1 MGSPQYNLK
10 EEHWFQLLTYNEFLS
25 FYCHFDAVALVINNI
40 MTRVSIRQF
49 TGEPITQEQIDILLK
64 AGMAAPSAVNKQPWV
79 LFLVGIYQR
88 LLSTA
93 RTFG

>member
-40 MTRVSIRQF
+40 MTRVSIR
-49 TGEPITQEQIDILLK
+49 
-64 AGMAAPSAVNKQPWV
+64 
-79 LFLVGIYQR
+79 
-88 LLSTA
+88 
-93 RTFG
+93 